1 MTKAKPL
8 PGVAECWIDQPHIPS
23 AKIILTYA
31 DRTQMSD
38 KAAPVQLKK
47 TITVGKGLA
56 LAVSTVIGSGLLGL
70 PGLALEIGNVY
81 TAAGGWLLIS
91 LMLIPLVYI
100 FTYLGMKF
108 TSSAGLAKYAQVSI
122 GNWGSH
128 AVTAV
133 LCGTF
138 VVGIPALALIGGSYA
153 QTVLGLSGNFIF
165 GIAIGILLLSTL
177 FNSIG
182 FSVVNIVNIVSMGA
196 LVFMTI
202 IIVLSN
208 GSLFIAGLHVF
219 GKLLTGNIHLNYLDL
234 WRTSALLFWAFIG
247 WENLSFNME
256 EFKNPS
262 RTIPRVY
269 WLSFIIVVALY
280 LALSIT
286 SIGAQYTGIST
297 KGASGLTS
305 LVERTHLGTFQI
317 ALMIVVITANACA
330 WVMGASRLYYASGKM
345 GILPSFL
352 GKLTNK
358 SIPLNSLLLSFVIYS
373 FVILVA
379 FYSKTSISSLVLV
392 VSQNFIV
399 LYLLSIFAYWKTDKR
414 ARKWGISLLSLLSC
428 GFLLSGFSWWIIY
441 PVFLMGIG
449 YYRYRSTV
457 RKTSIA

>member
-1 MTKAKPL
+1 MNL
-8 PGVAECWIDQPHIPS
+8 VDS
-23 AKIILTYA
+23 
-31 DRTQMSD
+31 MSNEE
-38 KAAPVQLKK
+38 VTIQLKK

-91 LMLIPLVYI
+91 IMLIPLIYI

-108 TSSAGLAKYAQVSI
+108 TSSAGLSKYAEVSI
-122 GNWGSH
+122 GSWGSH

-138 VVGIPALALIGGSYA
+138 VIGIPALALIGGSYA
-153 QTVLGLSGNFIF
+153 QTMLGLSANCIF
-165 GIAIGILLLSTL
+165 GIAICIILLSTI

-208 GSLFIAGLHVF
+208 GSLFLAGLHVF
-219 GKLLTGNIHLNYLDL
+219 GIVLTGNIQLNHLDL

-262 RTIPRVY
+262 RTIPSVY
-269 WLSFIIVVALY
+269 WLSFILVVALY
-280 LALSIT
+280 LVLSIT
-286 SIGAQYTGIST
+286 SIGAEYTGISA

-305 LVERTHLGTFQI
+305 LVERTRLGTFQI
-317 ALMIVVITANACA
+317 AIMIIVITANACA
-330 WVMGASRLYYASGKM
+330 WIMGASRLYYSSGKM

-352 GKLTNK
+352 GKLTHK
-358 SIPLNSLLLSFVIYS
+358 SIPLNSLLLSSAIYS
-373 FVILVA
+373 SVILIA
-379 FYSKTSISSLVLV
+379 FYSKISISSLVLL
-392 VSQNFIV
+392 VSQNFII
-399 LYLLSIFAYWKTDKR
+399 LYILSIFAYWKTDKR
-414 ARKWGISLLSLLSC
+414 ARKWCISLLSLLSC
-428 GFLLSGFSWWIIY
+428 GFLLSGFTWWIVY

-449 YYRYRSTV
+449 YYRYRSKV
-457 RKTSIA
+457 RTTSIA